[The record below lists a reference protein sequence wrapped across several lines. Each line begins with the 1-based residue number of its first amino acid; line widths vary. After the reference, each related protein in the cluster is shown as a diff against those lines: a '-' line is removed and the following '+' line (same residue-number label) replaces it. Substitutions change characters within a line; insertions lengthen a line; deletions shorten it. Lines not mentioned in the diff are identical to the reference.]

1 MLERG
6 ERLLEEILQPGGLLN
21 KVVPSYEVRP
31 QQLEMGRAVLSAL
44 QSEHFLVAEA
54 PTGVGKTMAYLVPA
68 GIFAHAMREPIVISS
83 YTKALQDQILRQE
96 VPRLKRLIHPD
107 LEIAVL
113 KGRGNYLC
121 RRRWELFVAEDGAGP
136 DGRQI
141 VEKLSPWVS
150 TTETGDL
157 SEAPELG
164 RRAAWALARISGDAR
179 FCRGRQCRP
188 ESGCF
193 HKTARRAARRA
204 DLVIVNHSLLLAD
217 GLTGGILPEHRMLI
231 IDEAHLLP
239 DAALEPL
246 TWRIRERAFE
256 ERVRLLGGAGDPGL
270 SDRLRGAIR
279 LLPSKV
285 AQQSLQKS
293 VRSFEEESRRGLEAT
308 RQFFAALAGGPG
320 FPGAGE
326 RRRYKRRDC
335 DNGLIPGELDPM
347 LSRLKELVRD
357 ARGLS
362 RRIEEEVPG
371 TEVPQAI
378 QDYLD
383 AADAIRVELGEE
395 VGILEALIAPEDEGR
410 VYIAESS
417 ARGGASLAAVPLDT
431 GPALREHVILPH
443 ASITFTSAT
452 LGAADDFAYFS
463 RQMGLE
469 GGEAIPMQ
477 LQSPFDLAKQIL
489 IGIPTYAPDPR
500 QEDYESFLAGTI
512 AAVVEAAPRKMLVL
526 FTSYQTL
533 NAVEKRL
540 AGDSRL
546 QGVRLLAQDRETPRA
561 TLMDMFRTAPKA
573 ILLGTAS
580 FWQGVDF
587 PGRELEV
594 LIVTRLPFPVPS
606 DPRAEAIAEEL
617 EQEGRSSFREYALP
631 EAVLKLRQGVG
642 RLIRRAGDRGI
653 CLILDPRIARSRYGA
668 AFQEALPV
676 PPVIY
681 EKEEILLTEVGH
693 WFAGETEA

>member
-6 ERLLEEILQPGGLLN
+6 ERLLEEILEPGGLLN
-21 KVVPSYEVRP
+21 KVVPNYEARP
-31 QQLEMGRAVLSAL
+31 QQLEMGRAVLEAL
-44 QSEHFLVAEA
+44 RTEHFLVAEA

-68 GIFAHAMREPIVISS
+68 GIFAHAMREPVVISS

-107 LEIAVL
+107 LEVVVL

-121 RRRWELFVAEDGAGP
+121 RRRWEMFVAEDGAGP
-136 DGRQI
+136 EGRQI
-141 VEKLSPWVS
+141 VEQLSPWVS
-150 TTETGDL
+150 RTDTGDL
-157 SEAPELG
+157 GEAPDLG
-164 RRAAWALARISGDAR
+164 RRGAWALARICGDAR

-188 ESGCF
+188 ETGCF
-193 HKTARRAARRA
+193 HKAARRAARRA

-217 GLTGGILPEHRMLI
+217 GLTGGILPDHRMLI

-246 TWRIRERAFE
+246 TWRIREKAFE

-285 AQQSLQKS
+285 AQQSLQKA
-293 VRSFEEESRRGLEAT
+293 VRSFEEDSRKGLEAT
-308 RQFFAALAGGPG
+308 RQFFSALAARPN
-320 FPGAGE
+320 FPRAGE

-335 DNGLIPGELDPM
+335 DGGLIPGELDPM

-357 ARGLS
+357 AQGLS

-371 TEVPQAI
+371 SEVPPGI
-378 QDYLD
+378 QDFLD
-383 AADAIRVELGEE
+383 AADAVRVELAEE
-395 VGILEALIAPEDEGR
+395 VGLLEALIAPEDEGR
-410 VYIAESS
+410 VYIAEAS
-417 ARGGASLAAVPLDT
+417 AKGSVSLAAVPLDT
-431 GPALREHVILPH
+431 GPALREHVILPR
-443 ASITFTSAT
+443 ASIIFTSAT

-469 GGEAIPMQ
+469 RGEAIPMQ
-477 LQSPFDLAKQIL
+477 LCSPFDLAKQIL
-489 IGIPTYAPDPR
+489 IAISAYAPDPR
-500 QEDYESFLAGTI
+500 QDGYESFLAGTI
-512 AAVVEAAPRKMLVL
+512 AGVLAAAPRKMLVL

-533 NAVEKRL
+533 HAVEKRL

-546 QGVRLLAQDRETPRA
+546 RGFRLLAQDRETPRS
-561 TLMDMFRTAPKA
+561 TLMDMFRTAPRA
-573 ILLGTAS
+573 VLLGTAS

-642 RLIRRAGDRGI
+642 RLIRRADDRGI

-676 PPVIY
+676 PPVVF
-681 EKEEILLTEVGH
+681 EKEQTLLAEVGH
-693 WFAGETEA
+693 WFAGETGV